1 MKERPILFSGAMVR
15 AILAGTKT
23 QTRRIVKPQPASGAG
38 LRVSVPQPANGGASV
53 VFGAVDARGVWSDAL
68 RLQCPYGAAGDQL
81 WVRETWAQHT
91 VGGEVFTVYR
101 ADCGD
106 DGDGAPWRPSIFMPR
121 ALSRISL
128 EIAGVRVE
136 RVQQISEADARA
148 EGVMIASDTVTPVT
162 LYDKYADPA
171 THVDAYADLWDSI
184 NGARGF
190 GWDANPWVW
199 VLEFRRA
206 A

>member
-81 WVRETWAQHT
+81 WVRETWRYESDGVT
-91 VGGEVFTVYR
+91 VF
-101 ADCGD
+101 C
-106 DGDGAPWRPSIFMPR
+106 PP
-121 ALSRISL
+121 
-128 EIAGVRVE
+128 
-136 RVQQISEADARA
+136 
-148 EGVMIASDTVTPVT
+148 MIARTM
-162 LYDKYADPA
+162 
-171 THVDAYADLWDSI
+171 
-184 NGARGF
+184 G
-190 GWDANPWVW
+190 
-199 VLEFRRA
+199 VLKRMGCSVLMRPRRR
-206 A
+206 

>member
-1 MKERPILFSGAMVR
+1 MGSY
-15 AILAGTKT
+15 
-23 QTRRIVKPQPASGAG
+23 Q
-38 LRVSVPQPANGGASV
+38 
-53 VFGAVDARGVWSDAL
+53 ARGGLGS
-68 RLQCPYGAAGDQL
+68 RYAGRRQSL
-81 WVRETWAQHT
+81 TR
-91 VGGEVFTVYR
+91 
-101 ADCGD
+101 C
-106 DGDGAPWRPSIFMPR
+106 
-121 ALSRISL
+121 SRSSQ

>member
-1 MKERPILFSGAMVR
+1 
-15 AILAGTKT
+15 
-23 QTRRIVKPQPASGAG
+23 
-38 LRVSVPQPANGGASV
+38 
-53 VFGAVDARGVWSDAL
+53 
-68 RLQCPYGAAGDQL
+68 
-81 WVRETWAQHT
+81 
-91 VGGEVFTVYR
+91 
-101 ADCGD
+101 
-106 DGDGAPWRPSIFMPR
+106 
-121 ALSRISL
+121 
-128 EIAGVRVE
+128 
-136 RVQQISEADARA
+136 
-148 EGVMIASDTVTPVT
+148 MIASDTVTPVT